1 MPGVYYI
8 ILVME
13 KKILILLMACDKDI
27 YKQEEQACR
36 DTFLKD
42 ADKAGVPY
50 FFYRGISEEGQ
61 TSGIDASNHDMR
73 LLVPD
78 DLKNTARKTV
88 EAFRLAL
95 EMDNWDYV
103 VKTNVS
109 TWLDVNK
116 ILESVKLWEG
126 KEDRNI
132 YGARYLVNEHSKNV
146 PFPRGH
152 FVILSREIVSGIVK
166 WAPKLLLSNSFPKT
180 DDTLL
185 CMAMLYHIQKI
196 LGDNYQQRLME
207 VPSVISWSE
216 DIENSNGWTDAFSI
230 RCKDEEKMGNTP
242 MNMRKV
248 HELKHKNTIDR
259 KLFKPIE
266 LMETKFG
273 LITYGTYVFMNEL
286 FKKVKEEP
294 TAEEKPVEKEE
305 EAPGKIDDIK
315 NRLKGLF

>member
-8 ILVME
+8 IVVME
-13 KKILILLMACDKDI
+13 KKILILLMTCDKEL

-36 DTFLKD
+36 DTFIKD
-42 ADKAGVPY
+42 AEKAGVQY

-61 TSGIDASNHDMR
+61 TSEVNLSNHDIR
-73 LLVPD
+73 LPVHD

-88 EAFRLAL
+88 SAFKWAL
-95 EMDNWDYV
+95 EMGDWDYI

-109 TWLDVNK
+109 TWLDINK

-126 KEDRNI
+126 KNDRNI
-132 YGARYLVNEHSKNV
+132 YGARYLVNDYSKSV

-152 FVILSREIVSGIVK
+152 FVILSRELVSGIVQ
-166 WAPKLLLSNSFPKT
+166 WAPKLILSNNFPKT

-185 CMAMLYHIQKI
+185 CMALLYHIQKI
-196 LGDNYQQRLME
+196 LGDNYQKRLME
-207 VPSVISWSE
+207 VPSVISWNN
-216 DIENSNGWTDAFSI
+216 DIENSIGWTDAFSI
-230 RCKDEEKMGNTP
+230 RCKDEEKKENTP
-242 MNMRKV
+242 GNMRKV
-248 HELKHKNTIDR
+248 HELKHKDTVDR
-259 KLFKPIE
+259 KMYRPFE
-266 LMETKFG
+266 LMETKYG

-286 FKKVKEEP
+286 FKKGKEEP